1 MIYIS
6 GFLLLELS
14 SVLISRAFFER
25 LPMSLVLNAAKKGY
39 RIKPYREEDFS
50 FLLNEYEEQLIK
62 IKSMKNLAML
72 IPGYNIVKSY
82 SKVKSIQEDIID
94 EAQSKDIL
102 YEITDA
108 ERREYNTLTNHDDK
122 YLWTLSFKQE
132 ELEIKDIPKKNIMDK
147 GINYQTLF
155 YPKLKDKYSVE
166 DVETLNSLTG
176 YGYKLG
182 TIEGIPTAIIGIY
195 DCDMK
200 FDMVNIKEEG
210 KEYHE
215 FKPVSKKEA
224 EATNMQFDVYSYI
237 NIDSMAFSEEMEKIH
252 FLNKIQ
258 NLELSDTILE
268 KTENTVVEEN
278 QEDSKEKNK
287 VLTLSFK

>member
-25 LPMSLVLNAAKKGY
+25 LPMSLVLNVAKKGY

-50 FLLNEYEEQLIK
+50 FLLSEYEEQLIK

-132 ELEIKDIPKKNIMDK
+132 ELEIKDIPKK
-147 GINYQTLF
+147 
-155 YPKLKDKYSVE
+155 KY
-166 DVETLNSLTG
+166 
-176 YGYKLG
+176 YGQR
-182 TIEGIPTAIIGIY
+182 
-195 DCDMK
+195 
-200 FDMVNIKEEG
+200 N
-210 KEYHE
+210 
-215 FKPVSKKEA
+215 
-224 EATNMQFDVYSYI
+224 
-237 NIDSMAFSEEMEKIH
+237 
-252 FLNKIQ
+252 
-258 NLELSDTILE
+258 
-268 KTENTVVEEN
+268 
-278 QEDSKEKNK
+278 
-287 VLTLSFK
+287 

>member
-25 LPMSLVLNAAKKGY
+25 LPMSSVLNVAKKGY

-50 FLLNEYEEQLIK
+50 FLLSEYEEQLIK

-215 FKPVSKKEA
+215 FKSVSKKEA

-268 KTENTVVEEN
+268 KTENTVMEEN
-278 QEDSKEKNK
+278 QEDSKEKSK